1 MQVSNN
7 YSLAKNSVAPSFGSI
22 KGIEFAGKL
31 KKQPRLQEQLLDAF
45 ESNKTIMDFCKKYDT
60 KIQFNQFRADNY
72 VVSKL
77 YVAYEG
83 INDTKKTLWEKIKSL
98 FKSPNLVV
106 VDGFSNMA
114 YDENTSVNA
123 LTDAM
128 AKRGYLFEN
137 AEKQMLNS
145 IKTNSFKKINPSE
158 IDTSHISNG
167 IEYDLQTSVNE
178 KIRRLMEQ

>member
-1 MQVSNN
+1 MQISNN
-7 YSLAKNSVAPSFGSI
+7 YSIVQNNTSPNFKAIRSL
-22 KGIEFAGKL
+22 EFAGKL
-31 KKQPRLQEQLLDAF
+31 KKQPRLQEQLLDAL
-45 ESNKTIMDFCKKYDT
+45 ENNKTIMDFCKKYDT

-98 FKSPNLVV
+98 FKSPRMVV

-114 YDENTSVNA
+114 YDEKSSVKI
-123 LTDAM
+123 LTEKM
-128 AKRGYLFEN
+128 AERTYLFEN
-137 AEKQMLNS
+137 AEKQMTESAKSASL
-145 IKTNSFKKINPSE
+145 KKAKSSE

-167 IEYDLQTSVNE
+167 IEYDLQSSVNE
-178 KIRRLMEQ
+178 RIKNLTNK